1 MVSTYRGKGKDF
13 TITSSTAFDQ
23 KWINGKNTYDSI
35 SNVVDEIFNS
45 YLSRPE
51 VTQPILTQYC
61 DGKRVSCPEF
71 MSQWGSKALGDD
83 GLSAIEILRYYY
95 GDDMYINEAETISG
109 IPASYPGYELTIGA
123 SGQKVRQM
131 QEQLNVIAGDYPL
144 IPKIRVDGIYGPAT
158 ANSVKI
164 FQKIFANKN
173 FWNSIRNTFSL
184 NLLTLAVS
192 FPLTIIVSLMIN
204 EVMHT
209 RLKKIVQSILYL
221 PHFISW
227 VVVASIVVNL
237 FSQNGGTINLML
249 NHLGINSIP
258 FLSDKHWWIFT
269 YVVSNVWKEIG
280 WGTIIYLAAL
290 TGVDE
295 TLYEASYLD
304 GATKFQRLIY
314 ITLPSIK
321 SVIVVML
328 ILQIS
333 KMMTIGLDA
342 PLLLGN
348 KKVMDVS
355 EVISTYTYRIGIE
368 QAKYSES
375 TAIGLF
381 QSVVNI
387 VILFAADKFAKAIG
401 EEGIL

>member
-1 MVSTYRGKGKDF
+1 MQKTLHKMWNYKWVYLMLLPVIIYFIVFKYVPMYGIVLAFKDYNIFKGIMESPWVGF
-13 TITSSTAFDQ
+13 
-23 KWINGKNTYDSI
+23 
-35 SNVVDEIFNS
+35 
-45 YLSRPE
+45 
-51 VTQPILTQYC
+51 
-61 DGKRVSCPEF
+61 
-71 MSQWGSKALGDD
+71 
-83 GLSAIEILRYYY
+83 
-95 GDDMYINEAETISG
+95 
-109 IPASYPGYELTIGA
+109 
-123 SGQKVRQM
+123 
-131 QEQLNVIAGDYPL
+131 
-144 IPKIRVDGIYGPAT
+144 
-158 ANSVKI
+158 KI

>member
-1 MVSTYRGKGKDF
+1 
-13 TITSSTAFDQ
+13 
-23 KWINGKNTYDSI
+23 
-35 SNVVDEIFNS
+35 
-45 YLSRPE
+45 
-51 VTQPILTQYC
+51 
-61 DGKRVSCPEF
+61 
-71 MSQWGSKALGDD
+71 
-83 GLSAIEILRYYY
+83 
-95 GDDMYINEAETISG
+95 
-109 IPASYPGYELTIGA
+109 
-123 SGQKVRQM
+123 
-131 QEQLNVIAGDYPL
+131 
-144 IPKIRVDGIYGPAT
+144 
-158 ANSVKI
+158 
-164 FQKIFANKN
+164 
-173 FWNSIRNTFSL
+173 
-184 NLLTLAVS
+184 
-192 FPLTIIVSLMIN
+192 MIN

-237 FSQNGGTINLML
+237 FSQNSGTINLML
-249 NHLGINSIP
+249 NQLGISSVP

-269 YVVSNVWKEIG
+269 YVISNVWKEIG

-355 EVISTYTYRIGIE
+355 EVISTYTYRLGIE

-381 QSVVNI
+381 QSLVNI
-387 VILFAADKFAKAIG
+387 VILFAADRFAKAIG

>member
-1 MVSTYRGKGKDF
+1 M
-13 TITSSTAFDQ
+13 Q
-23 KWINGKNTYDSI
+23 KTLRKMWNYKWVYLMLLPVIIYF
-35 SNVVDEIFNS
+35 VVFKYI
-45 YLSRPE
+45 P
-51 VTQPILTQYC
+51 
-61 DGKRVSCPEF
+61 
-71 MSQWGSKALGDD
+71 M
-83 GLSAIEILRYYY
+83 Y
-95 GDDMYINEAETISG
+95 GI
-109 IPASYPGYELTIGA
+109 
-123 SGQKVRQM
+123 
-131 QEQLNVIAGDYPL
+131 VIAFKDYNVF
-144 IPKIRVDGIYGPAT
+144 KGITGSPW
-158 ANSVKI
+158 VGLKI

-192 FPLTIIVSLMIN
+192 FPLTIMVSLMIN

-249 NHLGINSIP
+249 NQMGINSVP
-258 FLSDKHWWIFT
+258 FLSDKYWWIFT
-269 YVVSNVWKEIG
+269 YVISNVWKEIG

-348 KKVMDVS
+348 KKGYGCFRS
-355 EVISTYTYRIGIE
+355 NQHLHIPPRYRAGKI
-368 QAKYSES
+368 QRVHSHRSVPVARKYHHSLCCGS
-375 TAIGLF
+375 IC
-381 QSVVNI
+381 
-387 VILFAADKFAKAIG
+387 
-401 EEGIL
+401 